1 MHYRYVSL
9 LATGLLALAAGCQKA
24 DEAPG
29 CGTLATVRNLTGL
42 DGCGYVLQLD
52 TGKRL
57 EPHGS
62 LWQGFGKHDGDRVT
76 ISYESEPGA
85 SICMVG
91 EGVKLTCIQA
101 R

>member
-1 MHYRYVSL
+1 MRYRYLFL
-9 LATGLLALAAGCQKA
+9 LSTGLLALAAGCQKA

-29 CGTLATVRNLTGL
+29 CGTPATVRNLTGL

-52 TGKRL
+52 NGKRL
-57 EPHGS
+57 EPHGA
-62 LWQGFGKHDGDRVT
+62 LWQSFAKSDGARVT
-76 ISYESEPGA
+76 ISYETEPAA
-85 SICMVG
+85 SVCMVG